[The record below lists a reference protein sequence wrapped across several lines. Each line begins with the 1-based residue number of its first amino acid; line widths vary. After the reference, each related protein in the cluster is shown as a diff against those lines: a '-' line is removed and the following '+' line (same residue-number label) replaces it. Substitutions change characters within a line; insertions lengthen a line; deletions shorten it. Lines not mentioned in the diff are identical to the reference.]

1 MKRTLVRYRTK
12 ADKASEN
19 ERLIRDVFR
28 ELAAKSPA
36 GVRYMALRLDDDSF
50 IHFVELD
57 ASDPANPLLG
67 LEAFQAFQAGI
78 RDRCIEPPA
87 LSEAT
92 IVGNYRMLTE

>member
-12 ADKASEN
+12 SGKASEN

-28 ELAAKSPA
+28 DLAAKSPA
-36 GVRYMALRLDDDSF
+36 GVRYMALRLEDDSF

-78 RDRCIEPPA
+78 RERTVEPPV
-87 LSEAT
+87 LSPVT
-92 IVGNYRMLTE
+92 ILGNYRMLAE